1 MKKIIPIVWFMCLFC
16 SSIEAQETIT
26 FKADLAKK
34 ELEHVS
40 TDDLNANEFYDLKIL
55 GINTAFVEIVVET
68 TDYSLTSSTPDL
80 LKSLLLKI
88 PDSGILG
95 FISQESSGPKYNLV
109 YKQALEHVKKLD
121 SLTERANTLYEVSN
135 DNTEFR
141 TLDMVKGIQKKAQL
155 HLRELSQVFNR
166 TADILKPKNIDYD
179 VLRNNVAQ
187 SYHYI
192 QSAKH
197 YYKTLIENSDLSI
210 DSSVANELILY
221 SSYLEVLSETI
232 DLETSLRYFDFL
244 VGSTEMKNYEQFPEL
259 LKASKDVMEAK
270 ITLINTFTNDTIFT
284 KKIDFFT
291 KKGGFKF
298 DFSTGFFYNNLNEKS
313 YYLED
318 QDDGRNR
325 ILEEN
330 GSNFDV
336 AIGAL
341 AHFSYQFKAG
351 LRGGI
356 NAGAAVSPLDGITRY
371 LFGAGV
377 LIGREQLIGINA
389 GASLARLD
397 VLSNSIKSE
406 NGNVYVPAEI
416 TSAPTYKKSKWGIY
430 VGLTYNLTR
439 ERKK

>member
-1 MKKIIPIVWFMCLFC
+1 MKKAIIYVWFMCLFC
-16 SSIEAQETIT
+16 CSIEAQETIT

-34 ELEHVS
+34 ELVHVN
-40 TDDLNANEFYDLKIL
+40 TDDLKANQYYDLKIL
-55 GINTAFVEIVVET
+55 GVNTAFIDIVVET
-68 TDYSLTSSTPDL
+68 TDYSLTSSTPGI

-95 FISQESSGPKYNLV
+95 FMSQESAGPQYNLV
-109 YKQALEHVKKLD
+109 YNQALEHVKKLD
-121 SLTERANTLYEVSN
+121 SLTERANSLYEVSN
-135 DNTEFR
+135 DHAEFR
-141 TLDMVKGIQKKAQL
+141 TLDMVRGIQKKAQL
-155 HLRELSQVFNR
+155 HLRELNQNFNA
-166 TADILKPKNIDYD
+166 TPKLLQPKEVDYD
-179 VLRNNVAQ
+179 LLRNSVAQ

-197 YYKTLIENSDLSI
+197 YYKTLIENSDLTI
-210 DSSVANELILY
+210 DSSVANELIIY
-221 SSYLEVLSETI
+221 ASYLEVLSEAI

-244 VGSTEMKNYEQFPEL
+244 VGSTEMRNYEQFPEL

-270 ITLINTFTNDTIFT
+270 ITLINTFTNDTILS

-291 KKGGFKF
+291 KKGSFKF
-298 DFSTGFFYNNLNEKS
+298 DFSTGFFYNNIREKS

-318 QDDGRNR
+318 SGDGRNQ

-330 GSNFDV
+330 GNNFDI

-351 LRGGI
+351 IRGGL

-377 LIGREQLIGINA
+377 LIGREQLIGINV
-389 GASLARLD
+389 GASLARID
-397 VLSNSIKSE
+397 VLSNSVESE
-406 NGNVYVPAEI
+406 NGNLYVPAEF
-416 TSAPTYKKSKWGIY
+416 TSAPTYKKSEWGIY
-430 VGLTYNLTR
+430 FGLTYNLTR

>member
-1 MKKIIPIVWFMCLFC
+1 MKKIVPLVWFSCLFC
-16 SSIEAQETIT
+16 CSIEAQETIT

-34 ELEHVS
+34 ELEHVN
-40 TDDLNANEFYDLKIL
+40 TDDLKANQFYDLKIT
-55 GINTAFVEIVVET
+55 GINTAFVDIVVVT

-95 FISQESSGPKYNLV
+95 FMSQESAGPKYNLV

-121 SLTERANTLYEVSN
+121 SLTERAYALYEASN
-135 DNTEFR
+135 DNAEFR
-141 TLDMVKGIQKKAQL
+141 TLDMVKGIQKKAKF
-155 HLRELSQVFNR
+155 HLRELNQVFNS
-166 TADILKPKNIDYD
+166 TPDILKPKEVDYD
-179 VLRNNVAQ
+179 VLRNSVAQ

-197 YYKTLIENSDLSI
+197 YYKTLIENSDLRI
-210 DSSVANELILY
+210 DSGVVNELILY
-221 SSYLEVLSETI
+221 SSYLEVLSEAI

-244 VGSTEMKNYEQFPEL
+244 VGSTEMKNYKQFPEL

-284 KKIDFFT
+284 KKIEFFT

-313 YYLED
+313 YYLES

-336 AIGAL
+336 SIGAL
-341 AHFSYQFKAG
+341 AHFSYQFKTG
-351 LRGGI
+351 LRGGL

-397 VLSNSIKSE
+397 VLSNSVEGE
-406 NGNVYVPAEI
+406 NGNLYVPAES
-416 TSAPTYKKSKWGIY
+416 TAVPTYKKSKWGIY

-439 ERKK
+439 ERKN